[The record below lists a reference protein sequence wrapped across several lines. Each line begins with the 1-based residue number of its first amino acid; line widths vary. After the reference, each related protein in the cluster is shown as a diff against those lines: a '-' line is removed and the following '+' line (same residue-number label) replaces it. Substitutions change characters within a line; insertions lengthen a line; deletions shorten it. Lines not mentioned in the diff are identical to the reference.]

1 MQSHKITA
9 KRSTL
14 NLHSVFFEAPHLMV
28 ADCWNGPWLNLHTIR
43 QAMTECLIPG
53 SLEMADAAG
62 IPELLPGQETGEK
75 VAF

>member
-1 MQSHKITA
+1 
-9 KRSTL
+9 
-14 NLHSVFFEAPHLMV
+14 MV